1 MHFAYPPRKSSNPP
15 PFRPRSSRIPT
26 IRRIRPKTLA
36 IGGLAIMFLIWL
48 FSGSSS
54 KSSSGRR
61 GRVISGDPPVVMVTV
76 FDEKLW
82 GGSPDYLE
90 DIRDNRMQYAEKHG
104 YKTMLVSAGGYDI
117 GSDPMSWTKVTATRH
132 ALAEF
137 PDAKYIWYL
146 DQHSFIMNPEL
157 DIVDHIMGTKNLEKT
172 MIKDLP
178 VVPPDSIIKT
188 FSHLRGDDI
197 DFVVTQDKDGLSAG
211 SFIIR
216 NGDWAEFFLDTWFDP
231 LYRSY
236 NFQKA
241 ETHALEHI
249 VQWHPTILSKL
260 AIIPQRLL
268 NSYNR
273 PKHGEVYE
281 DGDFVLRLAG
291 CIKGNGDNNCAEEAK
306 NFAPKWK
313 KAFAAA

>member
-1 MHFAYPPRKSSNPP
+1 MHFAYPARKSSNPP
-15 PFRPRSSRIPT
+15 PFRPRSTRIPT

-36 IGGLAIMFLIWL
+36 IGGLAILFLIWL
-48 FSGSSS
+48 FSGSGS
-54 KSSSGRR
+54 KSGSGRQ

-82 GGSPDYLE
+82 GGHPEYLS

-146 DQHSFIMNPEL
+146 DQHSLIMDPEL
-157 DIVDHIMGTKNLEKT
+157 DIVDHIMSSKNLEKN

-188 FSHLRGDDI
+188 FSHLKGDDI
-197 DFVVTQDKDGLSAG
+197 DFVVTQDKEGLSAG
-211 SFIIR
+211 SFILR

-249 VQWHPTILSKL
+249 VQWHPTILSKM

-268 NSYNR
+268 NSYHK

-306 NFAPKWK
+306 NYAPKWK